1 MCTKHH
7 RIVILESTNMKEDNF
22 CLFSRGS
29 FEDESNIRRFSS
41 HYYFRTFCWKL
52 PTVKNF
58 RATQDGGDG
67 VAGGA
72 NMKVIPWW
80 KLAKVFLPIMPRKS
94 FLVLWFF
101 SEPPE
106 PPESHPTTLN
116 FSKVCWESD
125 KSGTSDLYFSQKQLI
140 GVKRTQT
147 FLDPL
152 VKIWQRKSNQIIHFG
167 AKEEETKAPGD
178 KSSQLE
184 RIKRGMKRTLS
195 GLRTE
200 KAFRKSERE
209 RKPKCLTNL
218 VSGDFQTFYGYFS
231 QDRLENSFIVYCF
244 SFVHLSC
251 FDVMK

>member
-1 MCTKHH
+1 MCTKHN

-67 VAGGA
+67 VAGGS

-152 VKIWQRKSNQIIHFG
+152 VKIWQRKVKSDHSLWS
-167 AKEEETKAPGD
+167 KRRGD
-178 KSSQLE
+178 
-184 RIKRGMKRTLS
+184 
-195 GLRTE
+195 
-200 KAFRKSERE
+200 
-209 RKPKCLTNL
+209 
-218 VSGDFQTFYGYFS
+218 
-231 QDRLENSFIVYCF
+231 
-244 SFVHLSC
+244 
-251 FDVMK
+251 